1 MKIKVNGDVT
11 ETKAGTVE
19 ALLSELNLR
28 REGVAV
34 EVNLAIV
41 KKKDYAGFALKEGDE
56 VEIVNL
62 VGGG

>member
-1 MKIKVNGDVT
+1 MKLRVNGERL
-11 ETKAGTVE
+11 ETGAGTVE
-19 ALLSELNLR
+19 ALLGELNIR

-41 KKKDYAGFALKEGDE
+41 KKKDYPGFALKEGDE